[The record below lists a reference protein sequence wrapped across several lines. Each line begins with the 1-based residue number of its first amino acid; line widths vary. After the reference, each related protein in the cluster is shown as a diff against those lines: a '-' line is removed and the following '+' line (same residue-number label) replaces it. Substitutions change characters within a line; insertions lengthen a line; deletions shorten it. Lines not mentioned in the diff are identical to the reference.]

1 MSRRRFPGWV
11 FLAAAAFGCARL
23 PVSGPPVALESE
35 VEVLTESADSEE
47 MLSAAEA
54 WCGYGAPLP
63 KQLAAFALIQEVY
76 HRPDAP
82 AAAALLL
89 ARSALLLTGLFEEG
103 EFKQRVAAKG
113 YEAALRSGGGEGED
127 PVAAYY
133 GGTLLGVMIEAEG
146 IAGAGELSRM
156 ERILESSLR
165 EPGTDYGGP
174 ARVLGMLY
182 LRAPAWP
189 LGPGDPDRALELL
202 GRAASEH
209 PDYPENGLFYARAL
223 LEEGRREDSKQAL
236 ETAEAALAAGEW
248 GDYAVLWEKE
258 LASLRLLLSP

>member
-1 MSRRRFPGWV
+1 MSLSRRNLFAA
-11 FLAAAAFGCARL
+11 LAGAVACGCARL
-23 PVSGPPVALESE
+23 PVSGPPVALEAE
-35 VEVLTESADSEE
+35 VEVLTESADPGQ
-47 MLSAAEA
+47 MLAAAEA
-54 WCGYGAPLP
+54 WCDYSAPLP

-82 AAAALLL
+82 PEAALLL
-89 ARSALLLTGLFEEG
+89 ARSALLLTGLLEEG
-103 EFKQRVAAKG
+103 EFKQLVAAKG
-113 YEAALRSGGGEGED
+113 YEAALRSGGEGED
-127 PVAAYY
+127 PRAAYY
-133 GGTLLGVMIEAEG
+133 GGTLLGVLIEAAG
-146 IAGAGELSRM
+146 FAGAGELSRM

-165 EPGTDYGGP
+165 ASGTDYGGP

-209 PDYPENGLFYARAL
+209 PEYPENGLFYARAL
-223 LEEGRREDSKQAL
+223 FEENRREDAARAL
-236 ETAEAALAAGEW
+236 AAAAAALAAGGW
-248 GDYAVLWEKE
+248 GDYAPLWEKE